1 MLWTGFLAI
10 SLQRLWF
17 YPARNP
23 IEQEG
28 YGFEGS
34 FHSLS
39 FLSFLFCLQIQPRQ
53 PVYKLLSSSSWR
65 KNPYK
70 SQLQQKVI
78 L

>member
-39 FLSFLFCLQIQPRQ
+39 FLSFLFFDSLFFFGSAEI
-53 PVYKLLSSSSWR
+53 S
-65 KNPYK
+65 N
-70 SQLQQKVI
+70 QKWTSKELMSIVA
-78 L
+78 